1 MKSLFILIILGLS
14 LAGHT
19 QQTDVSKLVTLL
31 HQQDMGFR
39 LEMIA
44 QYQPTDSTGIM
55 KDSVTLSKTLYTK
68 IETLY
73 ETKFSA
79 KEIKDLYT
87 FYSSSLGTKLLQQQ
101 GQLQSEIS
109 NETYNWELEQQGI
122 SMDSLQPSFLNEKE
136 GELIAMNTEM
146 NETEVAAKIE
156 EIPLPKIE
164 NLDALK
170 ALVRKDPYIINDQN
184 ILLALFGQ
192 DELDSLFEQLMQESV
207 TEPIEVK
214 NKEIIKING
223 L

>member
-1 MKSLFILIILGLS
+1 MKSLFVLMILCFTVQ
-14 LAGHT
+14 GHT

-39 LEMIA
+39 LEMIREF
-44 QYQPTDSTGIM
+44 QPLEDSKA
-55 KDSVTLSKTLYTK
+55 KDSVAIAKTLYTK

-109 NETYNWELEQQGI
+109 NEAYNWELEQQGI
-122 SMDSLQPSFLNEKE
+122 SMDSLQPSFLNDME
-136 GELIAMNTEM
+136 GELTALNTEM
-146 NETEVAAKIE
+146 NETEAAAKTE
-156 EIPLPKIE
+156 EIQLPKIE

-192 DELDSLFEQLMQESV
+192 EGLDSLFEQLMQETV
-207 TEPIEVK
+207 AEPIEVE
-214 NKEIIKING
+214 NKEIIKQ
-223 L
+223 

>member
-109 NETYNWELEQQGI
+109 NEAYNWELEQQGI
-122 SMDSLQPSFLNEKE
+122 TNEDLENPILNDME

-192 DELDSLFEQLMQESV
+192 DELDSLFEQLMQETV
-207 TEPIEVK
+207 AEPIEAE
-214 NKEIIKING
+214 NKEIIKQ
-223 L
+223 

>member
-1 MKSLFILIILGLS
+1 MKSLFVLMILCFTVQ
-14 LAGHT
+14 GHT

-44 QYQPTDSTGIM
+44 QYQPTDSNGIM
-55 KDSVTLSKTLYTK
+55 KDSVALSKTLYTK

-122 SMDSLQPSFLNEKE
+122 TNEDLENPILDDME

-146 NETEVAAKIE
+146 NETEVAAIIE

-192 DELDSLFEQLMQESV
+192 DELDSLFEQLMQETV
-207 TEPIEVK
+207 AEPIEAE
-214 NKEIIKING
+214 NKEIIKQ
-223 L
+223 

>member
-39 LEMIA
+39 LEMIE
-44 QYQPTDSTGIM
+44 QYQPTNSTGIM
-55 KDSVTLSKTLYTK
+55 KDSIALSKTLYTK

-192 DELDSLFEQLMQESV
+192 DELDSLFEQLMQETV
-207 TEPIEVK
+207 AEPIEAE
-214 NKEIIKING
+214 NKEIIKQ
-223 L
+223 

>member
-1 MKSLFILIILGLS
+1 MKSLFVLMILCFTVQ
-14 LAGHT
+14 GHT
-19 QQTDVSKLVTLL
+19 QETDVSKLVTLL

-44 QYQPTDSTGIM
+44 QYQPTNSNGIM
-55 KDSVTLSKTLYTK
+55 KDSVALSKTLYTK

-122 SMDSLQPSFLNEKE
+122 TNEDLENPILDDME

-146 NETEVAAKIE
+146 NETEAAAIIE

-192 DELDSLFEQLMQESV
+192 DELDSLFEQLMQETV
-207 TEPIEVK
+207 IESDPLDIEK
-214 NKEIIKING
+214 KKTTKQ

>member
-1 MKSLFILIILGLS
+1 MKPLFVLMILCFTVQ
-14 LAGHT
+14 GHT
-19 QQTDVSKLVTLL
+19 QETDVSKLVTLL

-109 NETYNWELEQQGI
+109 NEAYNWELEQQGI
-122 SMDSLQPSFLNEKE
+122 TNEDLENPILNDME

-192 DELDSLFEQLMQESV
+192 DELDSLFEQLMQETV
-207 TEPIEVK
+207 AEPIEAE
-214 NKEIIKING
+214 NKEIIKQ
-223 L
+223 

>member
-1 MKSLFILIILGLS
+1 MKSPFILIILGLS

-55 KDSVTLSKTLYTK
+55 KDSVALSKTLYTK

-122 SMDSLQPSFLNEKE
+122 SMDSLQPSFLNDME

-192 DELDSLFEQLMQESV
+192 DELDSLFEQLMQETV
-207 TEPIEVK
+207 AEPIEVE
-214 NKEIIKING
+214 NKEIIKQ
-223 L
+223 

>member
-1 MKSLFILIILGLS
+1 MKSLFILIILGFS

-55 KDSVTLSKTLYTK
+55 KDSIALSKTLYTK

-79 KEIKDLYT
+79 KEIKDLYA
-87 FYSSSLGTKLLQQQ
+87 FYSSPLGTKLLEQQA
-101 GQLQSEIS
+101 QLNSEIS
-109 NETYNWELEQQGI
+109 NEAYNWELEQQGI
-122 SMDSLQPSFLNEKE
+122 TNEDLENPILNDME

-192 DELDSLFEQLMQESV
+192 DELDSLFEQLMQETV
-207 TEPIEVK
+207 AEPIEAE
-214 NKEIIKING
+214 NKEIIKQ
-223 L
+223 

>member
-39 LEMIA
+39 LEMIE
-44 QYQPTDSTGIM
+44 QYQPTNSNGIM
-55 KDSVTLSKTLYTK
+55 KDSVALSKTLYTK

-109 NETYNWELEQQGI
+109 NEAYNWELEQQGI

-192 DELDSLFEQLMQESV
+192 EGLDSLFEQLMQETV
-207 TEPIEVK
+207 AEPIEVE
-214 NKEIIKING
+214 NKEIIKQ
-223 L
+223 

>member
-14 LAGHT
+14 LVGHT

-55 KDSVTLSKTLYTK
+55 KDSVALSKTLYTK

-109 NETYNWELEQQGI
+109 NEAYNWELEQQGI
-122 SMDSLQPSFLNEKE
+122 TNEDLENPILDDME

-192 DELDSLFEQLMQESV
+192 DELDSLFEQLMQESIA
-207 TEPIEVK
+207 EPIEEE
-214 NKEIIKING
+214 NKTIIKQ
-223 L
+223 

>member
-19 QQTDVSKLVTLL
+19 QQTNVSKLVTLL

-55 KDSVTLSKTLYTK
+55 KDSVALSKTLYTK

-109 NETYNWELEQQGI
+109 NEAYNWELEQQGI
-122 SMDSLQPSFLNEKE
+122 TNEDLENPILNDME

-192 DELDSLFEQLMQESV
+192 DELDSLFEQLMQESIA
-207 TEPIEVK
+207 EPIEEE
-214 NKEIIKING
+214 NKTIIKQ
-223 L
+223 

>member
-14 LAGHT
+14 LVGHT

-44 QYQPTDSTGIM
+44 QYQPTNSTGIM
-55 KDSVTLSKTLYTK
+55 KDSVALSKTLYTK

-109 NETYNWELEQQGI
+109 NETYNWEMEQQGI
-122 SMDSLQPSFLNEKE
+122 TNEDLENPILNDME

-192 DELDSLFEQLMQESV
+192 DELDSLFEQLMQESIA
-207 TEPIEVK
+207 EPIEEE
-214 NKEIIKING
+214 NKEIIKQ
-223 L
+223 

>member
-1 MKSLFILIILGLS
+1 MKSLFILIILGFS

-109 NETYNWELEQQGI
+109 NEAYNWELEQQGI
-122 SMDSLQPSFLNEKE
+122 TNEDLENPILNDME

-192 DELDSLFEQLMQESV
+192 DELDSLFEQLMQETV
-207 TEPIEVK
+207 AEPIEAE
-214 NKEIIKING
+214 NKEIIKQ
-223 L
+223 

>member
-19 QQTDVSKLVTLL
+19 QQTNVSKLVTLL

-55 KDSVTLSKTLYTK
+55 KDSVALSKMLYTK

-109 NETYNWELEQQGI
+109 NETYNWEMEQQGI
-122 SMDSLQPSFLNEKE
+122 SMDSLQPSFLNDME
-136 GELIAMNTEM
+136 GEFIAMNTEM

-192 DELDSLFEQLMQESV
+192 EGLDSLFKQLMQETV
-207 TEPIEVK
+207 AEPIEVE
-214 NKEIIKING
+214 NKKTIKLNG

>member
-1 MKSLFILIILGLS
+1 MKPLFVLMILCFTVQ
-14 LAGHT
+14 GHT
-19 QQTDVSKLVTLL
+19 QETDVSKLVTLL

-39 LEMIA
+39 LEMIE
-44 QYQPTDSTGIM
+44 QYQPTNSTGIM
-55 KDSVTLSKTLYTK
+55 KDSIALSKTLYTK

-146 NETEVAAKIE
+146 NETEAAAIIE

-192 DELDSLFEQLMQESV
+192 EGLDSLFEQQMQETV
-207 TEPIEVK
+207 IESDPLDIEK
-214 NKEIIKING
+214 KKTTKQ

>member
-19 QQTDVSKLVTLL
+19 QETDVSKLVTLL

-44 QYQPTDSTGIM
+44 QYQPTNSNGIM
-55 KDSVTLSKTLYTK
+55 KDSVALSKTLYTK

-122 SMDSLQPSFLNEKE
+122 TNEDLENPILDDME

-146 NETEVAAKIE
+146 NETEAAAIIE

>member
-39 LEMIA
+39 LEMIE
-44 QYQPTDSTGIM
+44 QYQPTNSNGIM
-55 KDSVTLSKTLYTK
+55 KDSVALSKTLYTK

-109 NETYNWELEQQGI
+109 NETYNWEMEQQGI

-156 EIPLPKIE
+156 EIPLSKIE

-192 DELDSLFEQLMQESV
+192 DELDSLFEQLMQESIA
-207 TEPIEVK
+207 EPIEEE
-214 NKEIIKING
+214 NKEIIRQ
-223 L
+223 

>member
-1 MKSLFILIILGLS
+1 MKSLFVLMILCFTVQ
-14 LAGHT
+14 GHT

-39 LEMIA
+39 LEMIREF
-44 QYQPTDSTGIM
+44 QPLEDSKA
-55 KDSVTLSKTLYTK
+55 KDSVAIAKTLYTK

-109 NETYNWELEQQGI
+109 NEAYNWELEQQGI
-122 SMDSLQPSFLNEKE
+122 TNEDLENPILNDME

-192 DELDSLFEQLMQESV
+192 EGLDSLFEQLMQETV
-207 TEPIEVK
+207 IESDPLDIEK
-214 NKEIIKING
+214 KKTTKQ

>member
-1 MKSLFILIILGLS
+1 MKSLFVLMILCFTVQ
-14 LAGHT
+14 GHT
-19 QQTDVSKLVTLL
+19 QETDVSKLVTLL

-39 LEMIA
+39 LEMIE
-44 QYQPTDSTGIM
+44 QYQPTNSNGIM
-55 KDSVTLSKTLYTK
+55 KDSVAIAKTLYTK

-122 SMDSLQPSFLNEKE
+122 TNEDLENPILDDME

-146 NETEVAAKIE
+146 NETEVAAIIE

-192 DELDSLFEQLMQESV
+192 DELDSLFEQLMQETV
-207 TEPIEVK
+207 AEPIEVE
-214 NKEIIKING
+214 NKEIIKQ
-223 L
+223 

>member
-1 MKSLFILIILGLS
+1 MKSLFILIILGFS

-55 KDSVTLSKTLYTK
+55 KDSVALSKTLYTK

-109 NETYNWELEQQGI
+109 NEAYNWELEQQGI
-122 SMDSLQPSFLNEKE
+122 TNEDLENPILNDME

-192 DELDSLFEQLMQESV
+192 DELDSLFEQLMQETV
-207 TEPIEVK
+207 AEPIEAE
-214 NKEIIKING
+214 NKEIIKQ
-223 L
+223 

>member
-55 KDSVTLSKTLYTK
+55 KDSVALSKTLYTK

-122 SMDSLQPSFLNEKE
+122 TNEDLENPILNDME

-192 DELDSLFEQLMQESV
+192 DELDSLFEQLMQETV
-207 TEPIEVK
+207 AEPIEAE
-214 NKEIIKING
+214 NKEIIKQ
-223 L
+223 